1 MITCYCVALASVL
14 FGVVQ
19 FEALPAIASALTPPA
34 PHDPIV
40 SAGLRAMYVCL
51 IYSNKSQKF

>member
-19 FEALPAIASALTPPA
+19 FEALPAICFGVDPTRPP
-34 PHDPIV
+34 
-40 SAGLRAMYVCL
+40 
-51 IYSNKSQKF
+51 